1 MSLAQRPLPN
11 STNNDELTGRGSM
24 PNKSLYSVNE
34 NRFSMGRV
42 LYTKTVNT
50 LVQNTPSTVQ
60 EKKFYGMRNSDASSV
75 MERKKYLAQ
84 GRKPVD
90 DKPISF
96 QGKSANSESQR
107 ALGRVRN
114 QGAIVPPKKTGRV
127 SLFSS

>member
-11 STNNDELTGRGSM
+11 STNNDVLTGRGSM

-84 GRKPVD
+84 GRKP
-90 DKPISF
+90 ISF

-127 SLFSS
+127 SLF

>member
-1 MSLAQRPLPN
+1 MSLAQRPLPE
-11 STNNDELTGRGSM
+11 STNNDVLSGRGSM

-34 NRFSMGRV
+34 SRFSMGRV
-42 LYTKTVNT
+42 LYTKTINT

-60 EKKFYGMRNSDASSV
+60 EKKFYGGMRNSDASSV

-90 DKPISF
+90 DKLVSF

-127 SLFSS
+127 SLF